1 MIYFHKEKQCFIFI
15 RDGYMLPCIYTYTL
29 HLLKKSSMKFIQIS
43 LLCIDSGFE
52 NTHVEVEYKGLP
64 LYI

>member
-1 MIYFHKEKQCFIFI
+1 
-15 RDGYMLPCIYTYTL
+15 MLPCIYTYTL